1 MWIIL
6 WHALLWVPKLLFYI
20 VQRIAVWSGT
30 LYLFRQ
36 GKYGK
41 VYYVLGAVLYITSW
55 VLIILLVRQTL
66 SFKFSNLTHMFAL
79 PRKVS

>member
-1 MWIIL
+1 VLITL
-6 WHALLWVPKLLFYI
+6 WHAFLWVPKLAFYL

-36 GKYGK
+36 GKNSR
-41 VYYVLGAVLYITSW
+41 VYYVLSAVLYIASW
-55 VLIILLVRQTL
+55 VLIILLVRQSF
-66 SFKFSNLTHMFAL
+66 SFKFANVAHFFA